1 MVIPTEKQL
10 NQRRGCIMQIS
21 VDDKKYGVHAE
32 SGIVVSANKSSVTSV
47 SGSGDANSMHIKS
60 NHNIETDFWIK
71 SKDVERHYT
80 FSCNIP
86 MRNGHRVSIISVDN
100 GKIEKYVA
108 VMNFDANRIY
118 YINNHNEV
126 AGLFIDGKT
135 SLGCLVT
142 AIASCVLPALYLAN
156 FEPVKVGLG
165 NWFLAGIALFF
176 APIVVN
182 FVRNYKLLARSKTK
196 THHEFQRIYGE
207 IESSVWS
214 NTAGH

>member
-1 MVIPTEKQL
+1 
-10 NQRRGCIMQIS
+10 MQIS

-80 FSCNIP
+80 FSCDIP

-126 AGLFIDGKT
+126 AGLFINGKT
-135 SLGCLVT
+135 SLGCLVS
-142 AIASCVLPALYLAN
+142 AIISCVLPGVCLASLN
-156 FEPVKVGLG
+156 PVKIG
-165 NWFLAGIALFF
+165 NGNLFLTAIALFF

-182 FVRNYKLLARSKTK
+182 LVRNYKLLERSKIK
-196 THHEFQRIYGE
+196 VHRELQRIYGE